1 MHTWAQVWTS
11 VGARP
16 WEHFVPIAH
25 DMSDLEER
33 TRWCIV
39 EHRAKCAQIAANAR
53 RMLAELYRFKLDRGA
68 RGRRLK
74 QLPAS
79 AVPAVQA
86 PPRGK
91 GRRKARRDGWN
102 SSGSLP
108 LLEAM
113 DDRIAAIEGAVIGQI
128 VRHAKVDPACD
139 AMAVLN
145 RRGTDTS
152 ADLAWHRYDRAQVLE
167 GCKKCRPDSRF
178 EPQLKDVYSEVA
190 NG

>member
-1 MHTWAQVWTS
+1 MWTS
-11 VGARP
+11 AGARP

-39 EHRAKCAQIAANAR
+39 EHPAKCAQIAANAR

-74 QLPAS
+74 QT
-79 AVPAVQA
+79 
-86 PPRGK
+86 
-91 GRRKARRDGWN
+91 WN

-139 AMAVLN
+139 AMGVLS

-152 ADLAWHRYDRAQVLE
+152 ADVAWHRYDRAQVLE
-167 GCKKCRPDSRF
+167 GCVKCRPDIRF
-178 EPQLKDVYSEVA
+178 KPKLKGYV
-190 NG
+190 